1 MLAEPSPQS
10 PAQRLEQETQGDTA
24 VAAKHL
30 GRLGIVARVR
40 EIATRVIVGVWSD
53 GFIHAGNLAYLAL
66 LTLFPFFIVMAA
78 LASLFGRSADTLM
91 AVNSFLVTLPPT
103 VADLLR
109 KPIGDVLLQRT
120 GSLLWLGA
128 AVGLWTVGSF
138 IETVRDI
145 MRRAY
150 GTTGSLPFWRYR
162 LSAIGVV
169 VGAVI
174 VMMVAFTLQ
183 VLLTAAEQFV
193 YRLVP
198 YANDVVALIQL
209 GRLVPLV
216 VAWGALYLVMWTLT
230 PRRYRLSN
238 CPKWPGALFVALW
251 WYASLA
257 LLPRVLEGLGGYDAT
272 YGSLAGVIIALFFFW
287 IVGFGFV
294 IGAHVNAALAEN
306 PTPELSEPDNAVR
319 E

>member
-1 MLAEPSPQS
+1 MQAEPSSQS
-10 PAQRLEQETQGDTA
+10 PEQRLEHQEQGDA
-24 VAAKHL
+24 DVAARQL
-30 GRLGIVARVR
+30 GRLGMLGRIR
-40 EIATRVIVGVWSD
+40 EIATRVVVGVWSD

-91 AVNSFLVTLPPT
+91 AVNSFLITLPPE
-103 VADLLR
+103 VGDLLR

-120 GSLLWLGA
+120 GSLLWLGG

-145 MRRAY
+145 LRRAY

-174 VMMVAFTLQ
+174 IMMVSFTLQ
-183 VLLTAAEQFV
+183 VVLTAAEQFV

-198 YANDVVALIQL
+198 FADDVVSLIQI

-230 PRRYRLSN
+230 PGRYRLSK

-251 WYASLA
+251 WYASLG
-257 LLPRVLEGLGGYDAT
+257 LLPRVLERLGGYDAT

-294 IGAHVNAALAEN
+294 IGAHLNAALAES
-306 PTPELSEPDNAVR
+306 PTPKLSAGNVTVQE
-319 E
+319 

>member
-10 PAQRLEQETQGDTA
+10 PEQRLEHQAKGDVRSYA
-24 VAAKHL
+24 HRLA
-30 GRLGIVARVR
+30 RLGAFGRIR
-40 EIATRVIVGVWSD
+40 EVATRVAVGVWSD

-78 LASLFGRSADTLM
+78 LASLFGRSADTLL
-91 AVNSFLVTLPPT
+91 AVNSFLITLPPE
-103 VADLLR
+103 VRDLLR
-109 KPIGDVLLQRT
+109 TPISDVLSQRT

-150 GTTGSLPFWRYR
+150 GTVGSLPFWRYR

-169 VGAVI
+169 VAAV
-174 VMMVAFTLQ
+174 VLMMLAFALQ

-193 YRLVP
+193 YRLLP
-198 YANDVVALIQL
+198 LADDVVGWIQL
-209 GRLVPLV
+209 GRIVPLV
-216 VAWGALYLVMWTLT
+216 VAWGAIYLIMWTLT
-230 PRRYRLSN
+230 PGRYRLSS
-238 CPKWPGALFVALW
+238 CPKWPGAMFIALW
-251 WYASLA
+251 WYGALA

-294 IGAHVNAALAEN
+294 IGAHLNAALAES
-306 PTPELSEPDNAVR
+306 PAPKLSASTGEGR